1 MADNVPRFM
10 QSTKASQDKLS
21 EAATNKKTK
30 IPSLLSPPPQPLHTA
45 PAADAAALR

>member
-1 MADNVPRFM
+1 M
-10 QSTKASQDKLS
+10 QSTKASQEKLS

-30 IPSLLSPPPQPLHTA
+30 IPSLLSPQPLHAA